1 MKWTIGKKL
10 FGGFGVVVLCTLV
23 VGVVGIWVFNTTGH
37 TFDDFKEDQT
47 IMENLDMGM
56 EARVQE
62 QYGYVHYFYTAAA
75 DELGGAQEWGEEFD
89 KRWGFVHAELSE
101 HYKVH
106 PGAFGG
112 VNPEEVGKALDAIDA
127 AMPNVEA
134 ELEKAIAAYKSN
146 PAPEN
151 RELAMVHLTESQHIW
166 EKEIEPHLEASIHPY
181 VEGMMEEGYGAMH
194 SSLSVGLLTVIIVTV
209 LGVLAGLVF
218 AFLISRGLSS
228 RATALRNA
236 AEEMSL
242 GRLDVA
248 VTSGGSDEITDLAV
262 AFERLRTSMR
272 AAIDRIKKR

>member
-10 FGGFGVVVLCTLV
+10 YGGFGVVVLCTLV
-23 VGVVGIWVFNTTGH
+23 VGLAGIWVFNNTGH
-37 TFDDFKEDQT
+37 TFDDFKEDQM

-62 QYGYVHYFYTAAA
+62 QYGYVHYFYTA
-75 DELGGAQEWGEEFD
+75 DEAERTRAVEWGEEFN
-89 KRWGFVHAELSE
+89 KRWGAASAELRE
-101 HYKVH
+101 HYKAH

-112 VNPEEVGKALDAIDA
+112 VNPEDVGKALDGIDQA
-127 AMPNVEA
+127 FPLYKE
-134 ELEKAIAAYKSN
+134 ELDKAVAAYKST

-151 RELAMVHLTESQHIW
+151 RDAAMAYLTESQHIW
-166 EKEIEPHLEASIHPY
+166 EDDIEPHFESSIHPY
-181 VEGMMEEGYGAMH
+181 VEGMMEEGYAGMHGA
-194 SSLSVGLLTVIIVTV
+194 LSVGLITVAIVTI
-209 LGVLAGLVF
+209 LGLLAGILF
-218 AFLISRGLSS
+218 AVLISRGLST
-228 RATALRNA
+228 RATSLRNA

-248 VTSGGSDEITDLAV
+248 IAAGGSDEITDLAV